1 MRWQA
6 WQPLTVV
13 ASKSG
18 PKPRA
23 AVAGTRCA
31 ENDEQ
36 ARRLARRQ
44 SAQRIDAP
52 HDIGAAPEEDGC
64 ILGLERLK
72 PPVRSA
78 PAERTARIRFKL
90 EGLGGDASFREAA
103 PEAFEGRLRYVD
115 GVESVMAAAGDVNK
129 MILVANLGKDP
140 EVGERK
146 TAPNFIG
153 LE

>member
-1 MRWQA
+1 MRKA
-6 WQPLTVV
+6 DRGNPTHESSG
-13 ASKSG
+13 ASG
-18 PKPRA
+18 
-23 AVAGTRCA
+23 
-31 ENDEQ
+31 
-36 ARRLARRQ
+36 
-44 SAQRIDAP
+44 
-52 HDIGAAPEEDGC
+52 APEEDGC

-78 PAERTARIRFKL
+78 PHERTARIRFKL

-103 PEAFEGRLRYVD
+103 D